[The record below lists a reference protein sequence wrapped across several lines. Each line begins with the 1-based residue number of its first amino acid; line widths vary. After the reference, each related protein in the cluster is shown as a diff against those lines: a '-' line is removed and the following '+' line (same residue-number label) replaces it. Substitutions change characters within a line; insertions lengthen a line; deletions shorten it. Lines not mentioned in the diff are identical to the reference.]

1 MSQRPIPGYFKDP
14 QKILKE
20 VKRLVKILINNKI
33 CLNPACVAG
42 AKKREG
48 EGEREKSLP
57 LSLPHYLLSFDACY
71 AGYHNLIIISPHFV
85 QEIKIN
91 GYAVIITYLFRMIS

>member
-42 AKKREG
+42 AKKRKG
-48 EGEREKSLP
+48 KERGRRASLYP
-57 LSLPHYLLSFDACY
+57 FLAFSFLSTPA
-71 AGYHNLIIISPHFV
+71 
-85 QEIKIN
+85 
-91 GYAVIITYLFRMIS
+91 T